1 MNLNKPLALTCR
13 LTYCEARSVT
23 SARAA
28 IDTSCLIL
36 QRLMAA
42 EEGGASVASGK
53 GKEEEFVLLEG
64 AQGVNK
70 LDKAKLKELTVRI
83 GLPF

>member
-1 MNLNKPLALTCR
+1 
-13 LTYCEARSVT
+13 
-23 SARAA
+23 
-28 IDTSCLIL
+28 
-36 QRLMAA
+36 MAA